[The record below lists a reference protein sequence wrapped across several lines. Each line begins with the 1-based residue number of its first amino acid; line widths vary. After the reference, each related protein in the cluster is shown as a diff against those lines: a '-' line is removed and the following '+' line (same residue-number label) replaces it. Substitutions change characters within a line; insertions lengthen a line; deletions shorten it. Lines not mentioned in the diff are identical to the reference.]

1 MKYIYYS
8 LAFIVIG
15 AIISVSVWYAT
26 RPVPLTIQGEFH
38 AKQVQVAAKVPGNV
52 QSLSIIE
59 GQHVKKGEVLAKV
72 DSPTLRA
79 KELQALA
86 AVKAAE
92 AQENK
97 VNIGARQE
105 EITALYNVYQKAIAA
120 ERYAFKTYSRVK
132 SLHDDG
138 VVTTQ
143 SLDEALTQWKVLQND
158 VKAAEANYEMA
169 KTGARQEDKTA
180 AEAIKEQAQGALKE
194 VMVLLED
201 TILYAPIDGEVSTVV
216 VEQGELVTPGF
227 PVISLIDLN
236 DMWITFYLRED
247 LLKDIRMGTV
257 INVEIPALS
266 STEVYPCEVRYIA
279 PAGSYAVWSATK
291 TSADFD
297 LKTFEVKAY
306 PKMDI
311 PGLRAGM
318 TGLFYSSTK
327 YSK

>member
-8 LAFIVIG
+8 VAFIVIG
-15 AIISVSVWYAT
+15 AIIAVSVWYAA
-26 RPVPLTIQGEFH
+26 RPVPLTIQGEVH
-38 AKQVQVAAKVPGNV
+38 AKQVQVAAKVPGNIL
-52 QSLSIIE
+52 SLPIIE
-59 GQHVKKGEVLAKV
+59 GQQVKKGEVLATI
-72 DSPTLRA
+72 DSPTLKA
-79 KELQALA
+79 KEAQAVA

-92 AQENK
+92 AQQK
-97 VNIGARQE
+97 KIDDGARQE
-105 EITALYNVYQKAIAA
+105 EITALYNVYQKAVAA
-120 ERYAFKTYSRVK
+120 EQYAFKTYSRVK

-158 VKAAEANYEMA
+158 VRASKANYEMA
-169 KTGARQEDKTA
+169 RIGARPEDKTA
-180 AEAIKEQAQGALKE
+180 AEALKEQAQGVLQE

-201 TILYAPIDGEVSTVV
+201 TILHSPIDGEVSTVV

-227 PVISLIDLN
+227 PVITLVDLE
-236 DMWITFYLRED
+236 DTWVTFYIRED
-247 LLKDIRMGTV
+247 LLKDIRIGTV

-266 STEVYPCEVRYIA
+266 DNQVYPVEVRYIA

-306 PKMDI
+306 PQHKI
-311 PGLRAGM
+311 PDLRAGM
-318 TGLFYSSTK
+318 TAVFYSNIK
-327 YSK
+327 HK

>member
-8 LAFIVIG
+8 AAFI
-15 AIISVSVWYAT
+15 IIALITSVSIWYAS

-38 AKQVQVAAKVPGNV
+38 AKQVQVAAKIPGTV
-52 QSLSIIE
+52 EQLYAVE
-59 GQHVKKGEVLAKV
+59 GSSVKKGDMLAKI

-79 KELQALA
+79 KESQALA

-97 VNIGARQE
+97 VNDGARPE
-105 EITALYNVYQKAIAA
+105 EITALYNVYQKAVAA
-120 ERYAFKTYSRVK
+120 ERYAFKTYTRVK

-143 SLDEALTQWKVLQND
+143 SLDEALTQWKVLVND
-158 VKAAEANYEMA
+158 VKAAKANYEMA
-169 KTGARQEDKTA
+169 KIGARPEDKIT
-180 AEAIKEQAQGALKE
+180 AEALKEQAQGALNE
-194 VMVLLED
+194 VMILLED
-201 TILYAPIDGEVSTVV
+201 TLLSSPIDGEVSTIV

-227 PVISLIDLN
+227 PVISIVDLK
-236 DMWITFYLRED
+236 DMWVTFYLRED
-247 LLKDIRMGTV
+247 LLKDIRIGTV

-266 STEVYPCEVRYIA
+266 NTEVYPVKVTHIA
-279 PAGSYAVWSATK
+279 PEGSYAVWSATK

-306 PKMDI
+306 PEKPI

-318 TGLFYSSTK
+318 TAVFYSNVK
-327 YSK
+327 PSK

>member
-8 LAFIVIG
+8 LAFIVVG

-26 RPVPLTIQGEFH
+26 RPVPLTIQGEVH

-52 QSLSIIE
+52 LSLSVIE

-132 SLHDDG
+132 SLHNDG

-158 VKAAEANYEMA
+158 VRAAQANYEMA
-169 KTGARQEDKTA
+169 KTGAR
-180 AEAIKEQAQGALKE
+180 KELK
-194 VMVLLED
+194 
-201 TILYAPIDGEVSTVV
+201 ILYFILPLMGKYQQLLWSRE
-216 VEQGELVTPGF
+216 
-227 PVISLIDLN
+227 SLLHQ
-236 DMWITFYLRED
+236 
-247 LLKDIRMGTV
+247 
-257 INVEIPALS
+257 
-266 STEVYPCEVRYIA
+266 
-279 PAGSYAVWSATK
+279 
-291 TSADFD
+291 DFR
-297 LKTFEVKAY
+297 L
-306 PKMDI
+306 
-311 PGLRAGM
+311 
-318 TGLFYSSTK
+318 
-327 YSK
+327 

>member
-8 LAFIVIG
+8 AAFI
-15 AIISVSVWYAT
+15 IIALITSVSIWYAS

-38 AKQVQVAAKVPGNV
+38 AKHVQVAAKVPGTV
-52 QSLSIIE
+52 EKLYAVE
-59 GQHVKKGEVLAKV
+59 GSSVKKGDMIAKI

-79 KELQALA
+79 KESQALA

-97 VNIGARQE
+97 VNDGARPE
-105 EITALYNVYQKAIAA
+105 EITALYNVYQKAVAA
-120 ERYAFKTYSRVK
+120 ERYAFKTYTRVK

-143 SLDEALTQWKVLQND
+143 SLDEALTQWKVLVND
-158 VKAAEANYEMA
+158 VKAAKANYEMA
-169 KTGARQEDKTA
+169 KTGARPEDKVT
-180 AEAIKEQAQGALKE
+180 AEALKEQAQGALNE

-201 TILYAPIDGEVSTVV
+201 TILSSPIDGEVSTIV

-227 PVISLIDLN
+227 PVISIVDLK
-236 DMWITFYLRED
+236 DMWVTFYLRED
-247 LLKDIRMGTV
+247 LLKDIRIGTV

-266 STEVYPCEVRYIA
+266 NTEVYPVKVTHIA
-279 PAGSYAVWSATK
+279 PEGSYAVWSATK

-306 PKMDI
+306 PEKPI

-318 TGLFYSSTK
+318 TAVFYSNVK
-327 YSK
+327 PSK

>member
-8 LAFIVIG
+8 VAFVVIG
-15 AIISVSVWYAT
+15 AIIAVSVWYAT

-38 AKQVQVAAKVPGNV
+38 SKQVQVAAKVPGNIATLPV
-52 QSLSIIE
+52 IE
-59 GQHVKKGEVLAKV
+59 GQKVKKGEILATI
-72 DSPTLRA
+72 DSPALKA
-79 KELQALA
+79 KETQAAA

-92 AQENK
+92 AQQKK
-97 VNIGARQE
+97 VDDGARQE
-105 EITALYNVYQKAIAA
+105 EITALYNIYQKAVAA
-120 ERYAFKTYSRVK
+120 EQYAFKTYSRVK

-158 VKAAEANYEMA
+158 VRASKANYEMA
-169 KTGARQEDKTA
+169 KIGARPEDKTA
-180 AEAIKEQAQGALKE
+180 AEAIKEQANGVLQE

-201 TILYAPIDGEVSTVV
+201 TILHSPIDGEVSTVV

-227 PVISLIDLN
+227 PVITIVDLE
-236 DMWITFYLRED
+236 DTWVTFYLRED
-247 LLKDIRMGTV
+247 LLKNIRMGTV

-266 STEVYPCEVRYIA
+266 DSQIYPVEVRYIA

-306 PKMDI
+306 PQQKI
-311 PGLRAGM
+311 PGVRAGM
-318 TGLFYSSTK
+318 TAVFYSDVK
-327 YSK
+327 HK

>member
-8 LAFIVIG
+8 VAFIIVALIT
-15 AIISVSVWYAT
+15 AVSIWYAV

-38 AKQVQVAAKVPGNV
+38 AKQVQVAAKIPGTIE
-52 QSLSIIE
+52 SLYAVE
-59 GQHVKKGEVLAKV
+59 GNSVKKGDILAKV
-72 DSPTLRA
+72 DSPALRA
-79 KELQALA
+79 KQTQALA

-97 VNIGARQE
+97 VNDGARPE
-105 EITALYNVYQKAIAA
+105 EITALYNIYQKAVAA
-120 ERYAFKTYSRVK
+120 EQYAFKTYSRVK

-143 SLDEALTQWKVLQND
+143 SLDEAYTQWKVLGND
-158 VKAAEANYEMA
+158 VKAAKANYEMA
-169 KTGARQEDKTA
+169 KIGARPEDKTA
-180 AEAIKEQAQGALKE
+180 AAALREQAQGALNE
-194 VMVLLED
+194 VMVLIDD
-201 TILYAPIDGEVSTVV
+201 TILSSPIDGEVSTVV

-227 PVISLIDLN
+227 PVISLV
-236 DMWITFYLRED
+236 DMKDIWVSFYLRED
-247 LLKDIRMGTV
+247 LLKDIKIGTI

-266 STEVYPCEVRYIA
+266 NTEVYPVKVTYIA
-279 PAGSYAVWSATK
+279 PEGSYAVWSATK

-306 PKMDI
+306 PVSEI

-318 TGLFYSSTK
+318 TALFYSNVK
-327 YSK
+327 PSK

>member
-8 LAFIVIG
+8 IAFIIVG
-15 AIISVSVWYAT
+15 AIVSVSVWYAT

-52 QSLSIIE
+52 SDLNVIE
-59 GQHVKKGEVLAKV
+59 GQHIKKGDVLIKI

-92 AQENK
+92 AQEDK
-97 VNIGARQE
+97 INIGARQE
-105 EITALYNVYQKAIAA
+105 EITALYNVYQKALAA
-120 ERYAFKTYSRVK
+120 ERYAFKTYNRVK

-158 VKAAEANYEMA
+158 VRAAKANYEMA
-169 KTGARQEDKTA
+169 KTGARQEDKTT
-180 AEAIKEQAQGALKE
+180 AEALKEQAQGALQE

-201 TILYAPIDGEVSTVV
+201 TILQSPIDGEVSTVV

-227 PVISLIDLN
+227 PVISIIDLN
-236 DMWITFYLRED
+236 EMWVSFFLRED
-247 LLKDIRMGTV
+247 LLKDIKMGTI

-266 STEVYPCEVRYIA
+266 TKDVYPVEVKYIA

-306 PKMDI
+306 PKTQI

-318 TGLFYSSTK
+318 TAIFYSSAD

>member
-8 LAFIVIG
+8 AAFI
-15 AIISVSVWYAT
+15 IIALITSVSIWYAS

-38 AKQVQVAAKVPGNV
+38 AKQVQVAAKVPGTV
-52 QSLSIIE
+52 EHLYAVE
-59 GQHVKKGEVLAKV
+59 GSSVKKGDMLAKI

-79 KELQALA
+79 KESQALA

-97 VNIGARQE
+97 VNDGARPE
-105 EITALYNVYQKAIAA
+105 EITALYNVYQKAVAA
-120 ERYAFKTYSRVK
+120 ERYAFKTYTRVK

-143 SLDEALTQWKVLQND
+143 SLDEALTQWKVLVND
-158 VKAAEANYEMA
+158 VKAAKANYEMA
-169 KTGARQEDKTA
+169 KTGARPEDKTT
-180 AEAIKEQAQGALKE
+180 AEALKEQAQGALNE
-194 VMVLLED
+194 VMILLED
-201 TILYAPIDGEVSTVV
+201 TLLSSPIDGEVSTIV

-227 PVISLIDLN
+227 PVISIVDLK
-236 DMWITFYLRED
+236 DMWVTFYLRED
-247 LLKDIRMGTV
+247 LLKDIRVGTV

-266 STEVYPCEVRYIA
+266 NTEVYPVKVTHIA
-279 PAGSYAVWSATK
+279 PEGSYAVWSATK

-306 PKMDI
+306 PEKAI

-318 TGLFYSSTK
+318 TAVFYSNVK
-327 YSK
+327 PSK